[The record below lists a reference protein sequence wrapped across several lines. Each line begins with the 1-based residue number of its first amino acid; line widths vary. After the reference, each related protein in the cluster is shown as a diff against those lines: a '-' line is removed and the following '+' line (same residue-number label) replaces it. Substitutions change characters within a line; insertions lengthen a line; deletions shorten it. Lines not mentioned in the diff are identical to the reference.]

1 MNGGSGGWVTG
12 QSGIAALTE
21 VDAFESLLVASATT
35 EEPIE
40 LHAVRSRRMQV
51 NRQGRAWIFMG
62 FSPSHVPLPIE
73 YIQ

>member
-21 VDAFESLLVASATT
+21 VDAFEPLLVALPTT
-35 EEPIE
+35 VEPIE
-40 LHAVRSRRMQV
+40 LHAARSRRVQV
-51 NRQGRAWIFMG
+51 NRKGRAWICMG
-62 FSPSHVPLPIE
+62 FSLSQVPLPIE